1 METIEI
7 VGYIFMFLTLVFI
20 IARSSMDSL
29 KQKKKTSDARR
40 FNFRTIFSL
49 FISCL
54 SIYFCSGNS
63 SIMA

>member
-29 KQKKKTSDARR
+29 KQKKDQ
-40 FNFRTIFSL
+40 
-49 FISCL
+49 
-54 SIYFCSGNS
+54 
-63 SIMA
+63 

>member
-20 IARSSMDSL
+20 IACSSMDSL
-29 KQKKKTSDARR
+29 KQKKTSDARR

-63 SIMA
+63 PIMA